1 MAKVTFTGGDP
12 LIFGN
17 IGFTTWPIG
26 PAGNRTEI
34 TFPLNKAVEVT
45 DKHVLSKIR
54 GMGEMSPFKVEEE
67 GVDPTTHGHGAS
79 ADAGHSDEDDDAT
92 AHGGTLKH
100 SGERQRKIR

>member
-54 GMGEMSPFKVEEE
+54 GMGEQSPFKVEEDDAE
-67 GVDPTTHGHGAS
+67 PATHGHGENVG
-79 ADAGHSDEDDDAT
+79 AGHNDGDDDAT

-100 SGERQRKIR
+100 GGRERKIR